1 MSGSRLSLFQSNMTK
16 TYRDV
21 SRPLMTEDECLR
33 MRGPKMKGDVMI
45 EGGDMLL
52 FYAGIPAIR
61 GIQMPYFLDP
71 VLQKRSCVDPP
82 ARTDITI
89 DFNKEKKV
97 PQSAEA
103 EDAEPA
109 FAL

>member
-1 MSGSRLSLFQSNMTK
+1 
-16 TYRDV
+16 
-21 SRPLMTEDECLR
+21 MTEDECLR

-89 DFNKEKKV
+89 DSNKEKKV

>member
-1 MSGSRLSLFQSNMTK
+1 
-16 TYRDV
+16 
-21 SRPLMTEDECLR
+21 
-33 MRGPKMKGDVMI
+33 
-45 EGGDMLL
+45 
-52 FYAGIPAIR
+52 
-61 GIQMPYFLDP
+61 MPYFLDP